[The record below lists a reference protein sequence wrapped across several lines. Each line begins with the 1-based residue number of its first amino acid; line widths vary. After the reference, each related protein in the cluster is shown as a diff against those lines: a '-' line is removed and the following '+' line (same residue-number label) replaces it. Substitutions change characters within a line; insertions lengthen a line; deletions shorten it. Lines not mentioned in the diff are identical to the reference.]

1 MFNGFSEK
9 QEAVH
14 HMLSSERRRLED
26 LQNDAMLDAL
36 VRFFFVLWGRLMR
49 PAASC
54 RKHEI
59 CSGGEHPAAKIQIN
73 VIKCTKF
80 IHLHV
85 KTSQNKT
92 YILHVGSLY
101 L

>member
-1 MFNGFSEK
+1 MFNRFSEK

-36 VRFFFVLWGRLMR
+36 VRFFFLLWRKLMR
-49 PAASC
+49 YAASC

-59 CSGGEHPAAKIQIN
+59 CGGGEHLAAKIQILYK
-73 VIKCTKF
+73 IYATTCK
-80 IHLHV
+80 
-85 KTSQNKT
+85 
-92 YILHVGSLY
+92 IL
-101 L
+101 